1 MEAKL
6 NIRAAQPNEAGLVLE
21 FIKKLAV
28 YEKCADEVVADES
41 TLYRSLFEE
50 HSAEVVFAE
59 EDGVVVGFALFFHN
73 FSTFVGRKGLYLE
86 DLFILPEKR
95 GKGYGKA
102 LLKYLAKLAVERNC
116 GRMEWICLD
125 WNQPALKVYRSIGAV
140 PMDEWTVQRL
150 DEEPKLNKSTL
161 RNLLAKGSGFSS
173 VLFAQRLGYNKGV
186 SFCRARLFST
196 NDRMSVKVRSSLCC
210 A

>member
-1 MEAKL
+1 MTTNNINTDRVFSIRPAK
-6 NIRAAQPNEAGLVLE
+6 PEEAGLVLE

-28 YEKCADEVVADES
+28 YEKCADEVVADEA
-41 TLYRSLFEE
+41 TVYHSLFVER
-50 HSAEVVFAE
+50 SAEVVFAE

-95 GKGYGKA
+95 GKGYSKA
-102 LLKYLAKLAVERNC
+102 LLKHLAKIAVERNC

-125 WNQPALKVYRSIGAV
+125 WNEPALKVYRSIGAV

-150 DEEPKLNKSTL
+150 EHLAADAALRLKTTTYTIAQIADDLRIPDASTFSKFFKRMRGCSPKEF
-161 RNLLAKGSGFSS
+161 RKG
-173 VLFAQRLGYNKGV
+173 
-186 SFCRARLFST
+186 T
-196 NDRMSVKVRSSLCC
+196 
-210 A
+210 

>member
-1 MEAKL
+1 MEPYF
-6 NIRAAQPNEAGLVLE
+6 NIRPAKPDEAGLVLD

-41 TLYRSLFEE
+41 TIYNSLFVE

-59 EDGVVVGFALFFHN
+59 EDKHIIGFALFFHN

-125 WNQPALKVYRSIGAV
+125 WNESALKVYRSIGAI

-150 DEEPKLNKSTL
+150 TEPMLKQF
-161 RNLLAKGSGFSS
+161 AKGE
-173 VLFAQRLGYNKGV
+173 
-186 SFCRARLFST
+186 
-196 NDRMSVKVRSSLCC
+196 
-210 A
+210 